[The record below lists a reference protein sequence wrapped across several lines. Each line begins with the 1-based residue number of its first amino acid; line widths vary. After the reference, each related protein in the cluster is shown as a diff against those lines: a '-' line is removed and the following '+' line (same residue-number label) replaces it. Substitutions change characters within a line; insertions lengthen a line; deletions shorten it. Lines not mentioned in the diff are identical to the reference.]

1 MLTRKKSLKIQERL
15 GMRIGV
21 AYGSS
26 RIPIVKNAQQA
37 LEVLDELYKIG
48 FKAFLIPKELLM
60 NIKNISDLYK
70 EHYTNLLRIKT
81 IASKYNIELSIHN
94 NSLPEDPRLDEELK
108 IFSNVASVMD
118 VRSLIIHPTFY
129 SRMPQDQALRLV
141 VYKINE
147 MVNELR
153 IKSRIGIE
161 TTGRL
166 SELGSVEDVIDM
178 VKRTTRTEPIL
189 NWAHIH
195 ARSSGAITSEDDF
208 RRILDK
214 IRSEVGQYWL
224 KEAFFIFS
232 GISYGPSGAIQ
243 HRSVV
248 RSDMKLEHLIKS
260 VQSLNIK
267 GTLIFETPNRENDI
281 LGILQELGDMVR

>member
-26 RIPIVKNAQQA
+26 RIPIIKTPQQA
-37 LEVLDELYKIG
+37 LEVLEDLYKIG
-48 FKAFLIPKELLM
+48 FRALLIPKELFAD
-60 NIKNISDLYK
+60 IKNISDLYK
-70 EHYTNLLRIKT
+70 EHYTNLLKIKT
-81 IASKYNIELSIHN
+81 IASKYNIELAIHN
-94 NSLPEDPRLDEELK
+94 HSLPEEPYLDEELK
-108 IFSNVASVMD
+108 IFSNIANVMD
-118 VRSLIIHPTFY
+118 ARSLIIHPTFY
-129 SRMPQDQALRLV
+129 SRMPQDQALKLV

-147 MVNELR
+147 TVNELR
-153 IKSRIGIE
+153 IKTRIGLE

-195 ARSSGAITSEDDF
+195 ARSSGAITSEEDF

-214 IRSEVGQYWL
+214 VRSEVGQYWL
-224 KEAFFIFS
+224 KEAYFIFS
-232 GISYGPSGAIQ
+232 GISYGPSGALH
-243 HRSVV
+243 HRSVAT
-248 RSDMKLEHLIKS
+248 SDMKLEHLIKS
-260 VQSLNIK
+260 IQSLNVK
-267 GTLIFETPNRENDI
+267 GTLIFETPSREKDI
-281 LGILQELGDMVR
+281 LDILQELGDMVR

>member
-26 RIPIVKNAQQA
+26 KIPVIKTPQQA
-37 LEVLDELYKIG
+37 LEVLEDMYKIG
-48 FKAFLIPKELLM
+48 FKALLIPRELFTG
-60 NIKNISDLYK
+60 IRNISDLYK
-70 EHYTNLLRIKT
+70 EHYTNLLKIKT

-94 NSLPEDPRLDEELK
+94 HSLPGDPQLDEELK
-108 IFSNVASVMD
+108 IFCNVANVMD
-118 VRSLIIHPTFY
+118 TRSLIFHPTFY

-147 MVNELR
+147 TVNELR

-166 SELGSVEDVIDM
+166 NELGSVEDVIDM
-178 VKRTTRTEPIL
+178 VKRTTRTEPVL

-195 ARSSGAITSEDDF
+195 ARSSGALTSEEDF

-214 IRSEVGQYWL
+214 VRSEIGQYWL
-224 KEAFFIFS
+224 KEAYFIFS
-232 GISYGPSGAIQ
+232 GISYDPSGALQ

-260 VQSLNIK
+260 IQSLNIK
-267 GTLIFETPNRENDI
+267 GTLIFETPNKEKDI
-281 LGILQELGDMVR
+281 LDMLQELGDMVR

>member
-1 MLTRKKSLKIQERL
+1 MLTRKKSLKIQDRL

-21 AYGSS
+21 AYGSA
-26 RIPIVKNAQQA
+26 RIPIIKTPHQA
-37 LEVLDELYKIG
+37 LEVLEDLYKIG
-48 FKAFLIPKELLM
+48 FKALLIPKELFAD
-60 NIKNISDLYK
+60 IRNISDLYK
-70 EHYTNLLRIKT
+70 EHYTNLLKIKT

-94 NSLPEDPRLDEELK
+94 HSLPEDPNLDEELK
-108 IFSNVASVMD
+108 IFSNIANVMD
-118 VRSLIIHPTFY
+118 ARSFIIHPTFY

-147 MVNELR
+147 IVNELR
-153 IKSRIGIE
+153 IKTRIGIE

-195 ARSSGAITSEDDF
+195 ARSSGAITSEEDF

-224 KEAFFIFS
+224 KEAYFIFS
-232 GISYGPSGAIQ
+232 GITYGPSGAIQ

-248 RSDMKLEHLIKS
+248 SSDMKLEHLIKS
-260 VQSLNIK
+260 IQSLNIK
-267 GTLIFETPNRENDI
+267 GTLIFETPNREKDI
-281 LGILQELGDMVR
+281 LGMLQELGDMVR

>member
-26 RIPIVKNAQQA
+26 KIPVVKTPEQA
-37 LEVLDELYKIG
+37 LEVLEDLYKIG

-60 NIKNISDLYK
+60 DIKNISDLYK

-94 NSLPEDPRLDEELK
+94 HSLPEDPHLGGELK
-108 IFSNVASVMD
+108 IFCNVASVMD
-118 VRSLIIHPTFY
+118 ARSLVLHPTFY

-147 MVNELR
+147 IVNELR

-161 TTGRL
+161 TTGKL
-166 SELGSVEDVIDM
+166 NELGSVEDVIDM

-214 IRSEVGQYWL
+214 VRSEIGQYWL

-243 HRSVV
+243 HRPVV

-260 VQSLNIK
+260 IQSLNVR

-281 LGILQELGDMVR
+281 LNMLQELGDMVR